1 MSTKPAPLTLPQLK
15 KELSRFAT
23 KSDLK
28 PFATKED
35 LKQFATKEEL
45 KQFATKA
52 DLKSFATKE
61 DLKQFAT
68 KTDLLKLKSHIDS
81 QLEQVVDIII
91 SGVNG
96 MNENHL
102 KEYHTFGSSVSN

>member
-1 MSTKPAPLTLPQLK
+1 MTPQQAYTQALTA
-15 KELSRFAT
+15 KELF
-23 KSDLK
+23 
-28 PFATKED
+28 
-35 LKQFATKEEL
+35 KQGNQPTKEEL

-52 DLKSFATKE
+52 DLKPFATKD